1 MLYST
6 AWLHSLRRWVQVQ
19 VHLIVNYELFR
30 ERISQKHFVA
40 LLPKLK
46 LYQMTHKKLT
56 ELNFN
61 NHLIYMT
68 RVKVSRYKEKV
79 SSRMQ
84 SDGISLRVNK
94 A

>member
-6 AWLHSLRRWVQVQ
+6 PWLHSLRRWVQVQ

-30 ERISQKHFVA
+30 ECIQQKHFVA
-40 LLPKLK
+40 LLPELK
-46 LYQMTHKKLT
+46 LYQKAHVKMI

-61 NHLIYMT
+61 QEFIN
-68 RVKVSRYKEKV
+68 RPNVAVPRYKEKV